1 MNKFHAYFV
10 TSLVLILFG
19 LFFFLPLGNVILDA
33 FFNNGEFTLDYIIN
47 VFINPIYREGFIN
60 ALSIGCASTLI
71 AFLIAFPLASISHR
85 YHFPL
90 KRLLTV
96 LVLVPLVLPPFV
108 GAIGVKEILG
118 ASGAL
123 NSFLISFGLMDIDNP
138 VHWLGSDLFMGV
150 VVMNA
155 LHLYPILYLNILAA
169 LRNLDPLME
178 QAAYN
183 LGASPFTQ
191 FKKIT
196 LPLCIPSIFAGGVVV
211 FIWAFTELGVP
222 LVFNYQQITPVQIFQ
237 GIDSLDSNPMPF
249 ALVTV
254 TLFFCSVFFI
264 FSRFILRKKFN
275 VSSQRPKGYSNT
287 KTLSGKKSYVFT
299 FIFFLIFILS
309 SLPHTGVFF
318 LSVSEDWYQT
328 LLPKSMTLDHYSEGL
343 NHPLVVKSITNSLL
357 YSTGATII
365 DLAAGLAIAWVIV
378 RSTIWGRRLL
388 DTVLMIPIAVPGVVI
403 AFGYF
408 TMSEPGEP
416 YHFLVKLGGGPAILL
431 IIAYSI
437 RRLPYI
443 VRSAVAG
450 LQQTHPSLEEAART
464 MGATPIRMLIRVALP
479 LVVAHLVAGC
489 ILAFSFAMLEVSDS
503 LILAKSPD
511 NYPITKTIYSLLDSL
526 GNGSEVASALGV
538 WAIIFLA
545 ISIIGAMSLVGR
557 RSESLF
563 RA

>member
-10 TSLVLILFG
+10 TFAILILFG
-19 LFFFLPLGNVILDA
+19 LFFFLPLGNVIIDA
-33 FFNNGEFTLDYIIN
+33 FSNNGEFTLDYIIN
-47 VFINPIYREGFIN
+47 VFLNPIYREGFFN
-60 ALSIGCASTLI
+60 ALSIGTVSTII

-85 YHFPL
+85 YKFPL

-123 NSFLISFGLMDIDNP
+123 NSFLISLGIVDSENP
-138 VHWLGSDLFMGV
+138 IHWLGKDPFMGV
-150 VVMNA
+150 VIMNA

-183 LGASPFTQ
+183 LGASPYTR

-222 LVFNYQQITPVQIFQ
+222 LVFNYQNVTPVQIFQ
-237 GIDSLDSNPMPF
+237 GIDNLDSNPMPF

-254 TLFFCSVFFI
+254 TLTFCSIFFL

-275 VSSQRPKGYSNT
+275 VSSQRPKGYTNIKS
-287 KTLSGKKSYVFT
+287 LSGKKGRVFT
-299 FIFFLIFILS
+299 LLFFLVFILS

-328 LLPKSMTLDHYSEGL
+328 LLPKSMTFDHYSEGL

-378 RSTIWGRRLL
+378 RSTIWGKWLL
-388 DTVLMIPIAVPGVVI
+388 DTVLMIPIAVPGIVI

-408 TMSEPGEP
+408 TMSAPGEP
-416 YHFLVKLGGGPAILL
+416 YHFLVKLGGGPALLL

-450 LQQTHPSLEEAART
+450 LQQTHPSLEEAARS
-464 MGATPIRMLIRVALP
+464 MGATPIKMLIRVALP
-479 LVVAHLVAGC
+479 LVVAHLLAGC
-489 ILAFSFAMLEVSDS
+489 ILAFAFAMLEVSDS
-503 LILAKSPD
+503 LILAKSPE

-526 GNGSEVASALGV
+526 GNGTEVASTLGV
-538 WAIIFLA
+538 WAILFLA
-545 ISIIGAMSLVGR
+545 VSVIGAMCLVGR